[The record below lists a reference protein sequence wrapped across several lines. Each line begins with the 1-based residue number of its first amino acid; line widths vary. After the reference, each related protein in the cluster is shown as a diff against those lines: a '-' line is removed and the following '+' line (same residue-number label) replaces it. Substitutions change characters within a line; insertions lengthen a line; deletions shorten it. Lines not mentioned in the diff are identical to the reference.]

1 MVPVMSLW
9 MPILLS
15 AVIVFVASSVIH
27 MMLGYHAND
36 FRRLPDEDGVLEALG
51 KFNIPPGDYHAP
63 RAGSMAAMKDPA
75 FVARMKKGPVF
86 MVTFLKPGGFDMGSN
101 LLQWFVYC
109 AVVGLFAAYVTGRAM
124 GPGAHYMTVF
134 RMVSTVAFVGYVLAL
149 WQNTIWYK
157 KSLGTTLR
165 NTFDGLVYA
174 LLTGG
179 AFGWLWP
186 K

>member
-15 AVIVFVASSVIH
+15 AVIVFVASSLIH
-27 MMLGYHAND
+27 MVLGYHKND

-51 KFNIPPGDYHAP
+51 KFEIPPGDYNVP
-63 RAGSMAAMKDPA
+63 CAGSMAAMKDPA
-75 FVARMKKGPVF
+75 FVAKLKKGPVLIA
-86 MVTFLKPGGFDMGSN
+86 TFLKPGGFDMGSN

-109 AVVGLFAAYVTGRAM
+109 VVVSLFAAYVTGIAM
-124 GPGAHYMTVF
+124 GPGDHYRPVF
-134 RMVSTVAFVGYVLAL
+134 RMVSTVAFAGYVLAQ
-149 WQNTIWYK
+149 WQSTIWYK
-157 KSLGTTLR
+157 KSVGTTLR
-165 NTFDGLVYA
+165 NTLDGLVYA

-186 K
+186 R